1 MCDRGSGKKSFA
13 SGTRM
18 VYNESMIKI
27 ISSPLSRHELVSIAQ
42 EGFGDFIKGVVD
54 IERKVVAIGGEL
66 HADEEALLLS
76 QGSKQENV
84 WGVNLYP
91 EKSVDEWIEYNSMI
105 NVRPLQSNRTR
116 GVEDTAIREKIIT
129 IVNALFT

>member
-1 MCDRGSGKKSFA
+1 MGRGSGKKSFA

-27 ISSPLSRHELVSIAQ
+27 ISSPLFRHELVSLAQ

-91 EKSVDEWIEYNSMI
+91 EKLVDEWIEYNSMI

-116 GVEDTAIREKIIT
+116 GVEDTAIREKIIA

>member
-1 MCDRGSGKKSFA
+1 MGGEGVVKKSFA

-27 ISSPLSRHELVSIAQ
+27 ISSPLSRHELVSLAQ

-54 IERKVVAIGGEL
+54 IERNVVAIGGEL

-105 NVRPLQSNRTR
+105 NIRPLKANRSR
-116 GVEDTAIREKIIT
+116 GVEDPAVRKKIVEVVT
-129 IVNALFT
+129 SLFT